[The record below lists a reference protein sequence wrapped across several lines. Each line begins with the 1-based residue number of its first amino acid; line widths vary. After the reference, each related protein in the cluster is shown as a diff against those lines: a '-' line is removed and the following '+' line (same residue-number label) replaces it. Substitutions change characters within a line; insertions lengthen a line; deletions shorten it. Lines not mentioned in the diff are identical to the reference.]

1 MLTTK
6 KKIYF
11 TYLFLL
17 VSLILTSL
25 SISDIIKYANGSD
38 NPENGEAITLNTKL
52 IPSVKTN
59 EFLFST
65 NTSFLFSPESKICPT
80 GNCIEEFFNGLLLK
94 SKTDPEIFSITGILK
109 IKDNLISLNNNSFNY
124 YQIFGTFQ
132 IHTSY
137 TSINKENVQVFKGK
151 LGMGLNDFEFAPKF
165 NYLINGTFSEPSD
178 TFILTGKSI
187 D

>member
-1 MLTTK
+1 MTTHK
-6 KKIYF
+6 KLYF

-17 VSLILTSL
+17 FSLFSLSL
-25 SISDIIKYANGSD
+25 SISSIIKYATGLE
-38 NPENGEAITLNTKL
+38 NPENGETVTLKTKL

-65 NTSFLFSPESKICPT
+65 NTTFLFSPESKICPM
-80 GNCIEEFFNGLLLK
+80 GDCIEEFFNGLLLK

-109 IKDNLISLNNNSFNY
+109 IKNNLISLNNNSFNY

-132 IHTSY
+132 IHASY
-137 TSINKENVQVFKGK
+137 TSINKDIVQVFKGK

-165 NYLINGTFSEPSD
+165 NYSVNGTFSEPSD
-178 TFILTGKSI
+178 TLILTGKSI